1 MNKADYFGDVFGNSR
16 SRNPLQVITNMFK
29 RRNADPLDD
38 EYVDEL
44 SCAAGGGHS
53 QRPLSAN
60 PFTRHHHASH
70 FHGGHVCSPTL
81 SLGNRLRPSSPLSIP
96 GGCGR
101 FRQATS
107 AEDIL
112 SISPSLRNARSLQED
127 MEMLRQSRQ
136 DNPYIQQQIE
146 KFSILSE
153 GLSRFDGHSLQHQ
166 DQPMSDSPATVP
178 EDHQQ
183 LLFSSSPK
191 DEDILSL
198 TSQMDNRHEDLH
210 QHLIRSPPPMFPQ
223 VEKTFQILNI
233 AFTQQEA
240 GDYIGVPGNLD
251 VEQFVFEFS
260 RTTSPQHLL
269 GSPCSV
275 RTQRQPVDSLGSNTP
290 ERGRLSR
297 IEGLHSRRSQEDSVR
312 CTPPSSQ
319 WSGANPMNAQNA
331 NTIKTPNF
339 EAHHHQPGRDASVEP
354 GSHTPVLSPPIKAW
368 KRCTSPLSKELEPD
382 EESLLVK
389 SFDSAF

>member
-1 MNKADYFGDVFGNSR
+1 MNKVEHFGEVFGSSQNR

-44 SCAAGGGHS
+44 DCAGQP

-60 PFTRHHHASH
+60 PFTRPQIYN
-70 FHGGHVCSPTL
+70 GVRSPTL
-81 SLGNRLRPSSPLSIP
+81 SLGNRLRPTSPLNIP
-96 GGCGR
+96 SGR
-101 FRQATS
+101 YRTTS

-127 MEMLRQSRQ
+127 MELLRQSRQ

-146 KFSILSE
+146 KFSVLSE
-153 GLSRFDGHSLQHQ
+153 GLSRFDGHSLHHQ
-166 DQPMSDSPATVP
+166 DHAMPDSPATVP
-178 EDHQQ
+178 DDHQQ

-191 DEDILSL
+191 DEDILSI

-223 VEKTFQILNI
+223 
-233 AFTQQEA
+233 
-240 GDYIGVPGNLD
+240 D

-260 RTTSPQHLL
+260 RTTSPQHILSSPSSIRTHRQHDSF
-269 GSPCSV
+269 GSS
-275 RTQRQPVDSLGSNTP
+275 TP

-297 IEGLHSRRSQEDSVR
+297 ADGIHSQRSQDSSR
-312 CTPPSSQ
+312 GTPPQTSWPASIAVQ
-319 WSGANPMNAQNA
+319 SGVKPLAEMPPSENASA
-331 NTIKTPNF
+331 VPIMGAIKP
-339 EAHHHQPGRDASVEP
+339 
-354 GSHTPVLSPPIKAW
+354 AW
-368 KRCTSPLSKELEPD
+368 KRCTSPLSKDPEPD
-382 EESLLVK
+382 QESLLVK